1 MALVV
6 AAACSAEPR
15 GSAPSAPKDRTQPA
29 HEVAKPMQGRL
40 TQLKALIGTD
50 QQIFVERF
58 GIRPEH
64 IRSAAAYERMKDVT
78 EIYDPEQRDLGSA
91 HFYFRN
97 ARLAVIYL
105 ADASA
110 IGDRE
115 IDAFKRDR
123 ADEGTVLRSRAGKT
137 SNLHVYA
144 DKGLAVSV
152 DREIDFIEIFQP
164 MTQQEYEQ
172 TIYVAPGSFVL

>member
-6 AAACSAEPR
+6 AAACSADPR
-15 GSAPSAPKDRTQPA
+15 SPTLSAPRDHNQPA
-29 HEVAKPMQGRL
+29 HEVAKPMQARL
-40 TQLKALIGTD
+40 MQLKALIGTD
-50 QQIFVERF
+50 QQAFIERF
-58 GIRPEH
+58 GIPPEH
-64 IRSAAAYERMKDVT
+64 IRSPAAYEHMKDVT
-78 EIYDPEQRDLGSA
+78 EIYDPEQRDLGPA
-91 HFYFRN
+91 RFYFRN
-97 ARLAVIYL
+97 GRLVVIYL
-105 ADASA
+105 ADAST
-110 IGDRE
+110 IEERE
-115 IDAFKRDR
+115 IDAFKRDP

-172 TIYVAPGSFVL
+172 TIYVAPGSFAL